1 MNAGKMM
8 LSALAG
14 IFALA
19 ATRGAEVLTDD
30 EVKASLAEDIISN
43 VCSSVS
49 TVISALP
56 NGRRGSP
63 EYIREFGVQLRRYP
77 SYQELVSLV
86 SNNQEVVCANFG
98 VCATNEL
105 SRMVLLAAWWGGDD
119 DLYIS
124 GLSHS
129 LNLAIA
135 GVVTRED
142 LNWYRAGH
150 FNVRRGNILALRYDE
165 PGISNLVARLYG
177 FTGETNACS
186 RILSGEARVSIT
198 NYLEE
203 ISHTR

>member
-1 MNAGKMM
+1 MKKLTIGVFT
-8 LSALAG
+8 LACVG
-14 IFALA
+14 MTCA
-19 ATRGAEVLTDD
+19 D
-30 EVKASLAEDIISN
+30 EIVSQ

-49 TVISALP
+49 SVVSALP
-56 NGRRGSP
+56 DGRRGSP
-63 EYIREFGVQLRRYP
+63 EYIREFGVPLKRYS
-77 SYQELVSLV
+77 SYQELVGLV
-86 SNNQEVVCANFG
+86 SSNQEAVCANFS

-105 SRMVLLAAWWGGDD
+105 SRLVLLASWWGGND

-129 LNLAIA
+129 LDLAIA
-135 GVVTRED
+135 GVVSRED
-142 LNWYRAGH
+142 LDWYRMGH
-150 FNVRRGNILALRYDE
+150 FNIRRGNILALRYDE
-165 PGISNLVARLYG
+165 PGISNLVVRLYG

>member
-1 MNAGKMM
+1 MKK
-8 LSALAG
+8 LTIG
-14 IFALA
+14 IFVLA
-19 ATRGAEVLTDD
+19 CVGMTCADD
-30 EVKASLAEDIISN
+30 FVSQVRSL
-43 VCSSVS
+43 VSSVVS
-49 TVISALP
+49 ELP
-56 NGRRGSP
+56 DGRRGSP
-63 EYIREFGVQLRRYP
+63 EYIREFGVPLRRLP
-77 SYQELVSLV
+77 SYQELVGLV
-86 SNNQEVVCANFG
+86 TSNQEAVCANFS

-105 SRMVLLAAWWGGDD
+105 SRMVLLASWWGGND

-129 LNLAIA
+129 LDMAVA

-142 LNWYRAGH
+142 LDWYRMGH
-150 FNVRRGNILALRYDE
+150 FNIRRGNILALRYYE
-165 PGISNLVARLYG
+165 SGISNLVVRLYG